1 MVIAVAVVHNNP
13 KHSTLRLVGLLI
25 SLAGVALFILLMF
38 AGRVGTESPS
48 FENRADSILFFIKHY
63 LLFPGIVPLIIIPW
77 FLIKFK
83 TVKVFFIGLF
93 VVLPLM
99 VILHFIVGAAL
110 GHQENSFGYISLQLI
125 ELSLVPFFYW
135 RRNIYFS

>member
-25 SLAGVALFILLMF
+25 SLAGVAFFILLISATRM
-38 AGRVGTESPS
+38 GTESPS
-48 FENRADSILFFIKHY
+48 FENKVGIILFFIKHY

-83 TVKVFFIGLF
+83 TIKIFFIGLF

-110 GHQENSFGYISLQLI
+110 GHQENSFGYILLQLI

-135 RRNIYFS
+135 RRKVYFA